1 MDKLKPLIVHRFW
14 ILLGF
19 ALLLPPIAWWMTT
32 GTLLAEIDKRWKE
45 LDTSFKTDLNGSAV
59 ANADWIKNAED
70 QVAIRKTKNQLSLK
84 RLWDA
89 QTGTRVWPPNVAPLL
104 KDCPYRGE
112 PADPTVRERV
122 PDIYKDDYD
131 PAVYKVWQIV
141 YPRDDRTDPKRPKKV
156 DFPLV
161 KLPRVPALKWEGLP
175 PTFAEIWNAQED
187 LWLLE
192 QLLSALERVNSS
204 ATSMNDSDIKRID
217 VIDIFGGKRVADN
230 EVASAAAATGAS
242 ATGEGAMPGMV
253 MSGGPR
259 TAATLTSQFNIAEEY
274 VVTPV
279 AGAPGQMGPMSMPMP
294 MPTATPG
301 TPGDANAGR
310 YVKSVPAFRTRGFQ
324 ISVICV
330 QRRAL
335 EVVRELMN
343 CVYPVE
349 IMRVEMVSL
358 NPGLTKGAAGGL
370 PGMFDSPGS
379 TSPFPGSSG
388 PVIGGAFPMPEVGLS
403 ATGGVSDP
411 VLDPSLGFGTPGASG
426 TPGSPTEAISIDPAE
441 LVALTVVGEIY
452 IYNKPD
458 LPAPAPAA
466 DGQTPPAN
474 GATPA
479 APATADA
486 AAPAATEPANGA
498 APAVPAVTPATETPA
513 ATTPAP
519 AGEKTEPTK
528 TEPAATEAPAKE
540 PAPAAS
546 PAPATTPAP
555 AEKP

>member
-14 ILLGF
+14 ILLGI

-32 GTLLAEIDKRWKE
+32 GTLLAEIDKRWKD

-89 QTGTRVWPPNVAPLL
+89 QTGTRIWPPTVAPFM

-112 PADPTVRERV
+112 PSDPTVRERV
-122 PDIYKDDYD
+122 PDLYKDDYEL
-131 PAVYKVWQIV
+131 AVYKVWQIA
-141 YPRDDRTDPKRPKKV
+141 YPRDDRSDPKRPKKV
-156 DFPLV
+156 DFPIV
-161 KLPRVPALKWEGLP
+161 RLPRVPALRWEGLP

-217 VIDIFGGKRVADN
+217 VVDIFGGKRVADN
-230 EVASAAAATGAS
+230 EVSSTATAGSPS
-242 ATGEGAMPGMV
+242 ATGEGAVPGMV
-253 MSGGPR
+253 GMTGSK
-259 TAATLTSQFNIAEEY
+259 TATVLTSQFNIAEEY

-279 AGAPGQMGPMSMPMP
+279 AGASGQMGPMMSPMP

-301 TPGDANAGR
+301 TPTDPNVGR

-358 NPGLTKGAAGGL
+358 NPGLTKGAAGALG
-370 PGMFDSPGS
+370 GSMFDPAGS
-379 TSPFPGSSG
+379 STPFGSSG
-388 PVIGGAFPMPEVGLS
+388 IGGFPMPEVGLS
-403 ATGGVSDP
+403 TTGIGEP
-411 VLDPSLGFGTPGASG
+411 MLDPTLGLTTPGIGTPG
-426 TPGSPTEAISIDPAE
+426 TPGSPGEVISIDPAE

-458 LPAPAPAA
+458 LPDTA
-466 DGQTPPAN
+466 AN

-486 AAPAATEPANGA
+486 AAAPATATPAVGDPANGA
-498 APAVPAVTPATETPA
+498 APAIPAVAPATETPA
-513 ATTPAP
+513 ATPAP
-519 AGEKTEPTK
+519 AGEK

-540 PAPAAS
+540 PAPAA
-546 PAPATTPAP
+546 TPAP